1 VSLSETELKEF
12 LTLNNVDCRS
22 LKLLW
27 EIDSKR
33 VYGLT
38 VSRAEAIDR
47 WHRLRQL
54 INESKYY
61 PVILGCED
69 EIEWHNEYIARSSVS
84 INVIIDRA
92 STLDAKKWF
101 CGTAKQ
107 IYNCEYVN
115 AEFDNREPI
124 EIITDYRLGE
134 WQNDVYPRNK
144 FAIPCNNLNNSIQ
157 LGELITIALIPT
169 QVCWHVPAYLKFGN
183 WNDCPA
189 PEIHSGL
196 MRYWHDRYE
205 AEVVSITNDV
215 MEMHVSKPP
224 LNRYD
229 ALSLA
234 TEHYLYCNDIV
245 EQGTKNLSILAAK
258 LLKSS
263 VWYFWW
269 NLLK

>member
-12 LTLNNVDCRS
+12 LSLNNVDCRS

-84 INVIIDRA
+84 INAIVDRA

-101 CGTAKQ
+101 SNTAQQ
-107 IYNCEYVN
+107 IYDCEYV
-115 AEFDNREPI
+115 
-124 EIITDYRLGE
+124 
-134 WQNDVYPRNK
+134 
-144 FAIPCNNLNNSIQ
+144 
-157 LGELITIALIPT
+157 
-169 QVCWHVPAYLKFGN
+169 
-183 WNDCPA
+183 
-189 PEIHSGL
+189 
-196 MRYWHDRYE
+196 E
-205 AEVVSITNDV
+205 AEVVSITNNV
-215 MEMHVSKPP
+215 IEMRVSRPP

-245 EQGTKNLSILAAK
+245 EQGTKNLNILAAK

-269 NLLK
+269 DLLK